1 MSRLEQITERLQAI
15 TTELGEPELDDE
27 RAARLT
33 REAAELSSEASQ
45 EVDRALRE
53 SSEDE

>member
-1 MSRLEQITERLQAI
+1 MSRLEQITERLLAI
-15 TTELGEPELDDE
+15 TTELGEPELEDE
-27 RAARLT
+27 RAAQLT

-53 SSEDE
+53 ASEDE

>member
-1 MSRLEQITERLQAI
+1 VSRLEQITERLLAI
-15 TTELGEPELDDE
+15 TTELGEPELEDE
-27 RAARLT
+27 RAAQLT

-53 SSEDE
+53 ASEDE

>member
-1 MSRLEQITERLQAI
+1 MSRLEQITERLRAI
-15 TTELGEPELDDE
+15 TTELSEPELDDE
-27 RAARLT
+27 RAAQLT